1 MGTTYGSFQSGYVA
15 SRSDLSQPKA
25 TQIGE
30 TPMKKLLI
38 AVALVVSFAAP
49 AMAEN
54 FPNVYASHLGR

>member
-1 MGTTYGSFQSGYVA
+1 VGITYRSFQSSHVA
-15 SRSDLSQPKA
+15 SRSDLSNPRA

-54 FPNVYASHLGR
+54 FPNVYAAHLGR

>member
-1 MGTTYGSFQSGYVA
+1 MA
-15 SRSDLSQPKA
+15 SRSDLSEPKA

-30 TPMKKLLI
+30 TPLKKLLI

-54 FPNVYASHLGR
+54 FPNAYASHLGR